1 MASGLKW
8 NSLLYL
14 HTTTFLSRC
23 LAQEHK
29 SINTNT
35 QTHTI
40 NNTKTSAQHTSTKGS
55 LTGSSETHY
64 WITTTFLSHCRRD
77 ISRLKAVEGINFFSE
92 MCPLYL
98 CVHVFVYMWIFKV
111 YFSTRGRS
119 KHQLPLKNVSSPR
132 WEALRP
138 KFEPFFPA
146 AAQTLS
152 ILQHVEFHSILQLK
166 LSIVFLQFKL
176 SVLYF
181 TAWESIAVR
190 LASLDPNIDT
200 QWTGLVQQGQK
211 GACRILLFQF
221 LLSPLYRS
229 SMFHPF
235 SPPRKHRSMA
245 QQYANC

>member
-1 MASGLKW
+1 MHNIQVQREAW
-8 NSLLYL
+8 
-14 HTTTFLSRC
+14 
-23 LAQEHK
+23 Q
-29 SINTNT
+29 
-35 QTHTI
+35 
-40 NNTKTSAQHTSTKGS
+40 
-55 LTGSSETHY
+55 GSSETHY

-152 ILQHVEFHSILQLK
+152 ILQHVVQTLCRISQ
-166 LSIVFLQFKL
+166 
-176 SVLYF
+176 YF
-181 TAWESIAVR
+181 TACRISQYF
-190 LASLDPNIDT
+190 T
-200 QWTGLVQQGQK
+200 
-211 GACRILLFQF
+211 ACRISQYSTAQTLCVVFYSKRKRCCPSCLTW
-221 LLSPLYRS
+221 PKHWHTMAAAS
-229 SMFHPF
+229 ST
-235 SPPRKHRSMA
+235 RTEG
-245 QQYANC
+245 CL

>member
-29 SINTNT
+29 SINTNI

-152 ILQHVEFHSILQLK
+152 IVQHAVQTLCRISQ
-166 LSIVFLQFKL
+166 
-176 SVLYF
+176 YF
-181 TAWESIAVR
+181 SAVR
-190 LASLDPNIDT
+190 ISQYSTAQTLC
-200 QWTGLVQQGQK
+200 VV
-211 GACRILLFQF
+211 F
-221 LLSPLYRS
+221 Y
-229 SMFHPF
+229 SM
-235 SPPRKHRSMA
+235 RKHCCPSCLTWPKHWHTMDGG
-245 QQYANC
+245 